1 MKSIKLLCVL
11 LLLLTGCAAPKATP
25 PAVTPSAIPATDTAT
40 APAPTDTPLPA
51 ETSTPEPTPLDFS
64 GMGDT
69 SLDVSAW
76 PQQPGVIFYEGQSN
90 KGYFALVPYDENNQ
104 PMSAICNVNSFDP
117 YKGACLF
124 NADGKYAIRLDTKTT
139 GKWTL
144 KISPLSQA
152 RTLSVPGTITGN
164 GNDLIVLTGGVP
176 NLATISANA
185 EKQLFVLIPYKAD
198 GSRMISLVNT
208 SDPYQ
213 DTVSIRSGTA
223 IIEVMATGS
232 WTITIT
238 GK

>member
-1 MKSIKLLCVL
+1 MKFVKLLYVF
-11 LLLLTGCAAPKATP
+11 LLLLTGCSDPKTP
-25 PAVTPSAIPATDTAT
+25 PLAETPSAIPAADTAT
-40 APAPTDTPLPA
+40 VTVPTNTPLPSA
-51 ETSTPEPTPLDFS
+51 TSTPEPAPLDFS
-64 GMGDT
+64 GTGDT

-104 PMSAICNVNSFDP
+104 PMSAICTINSFDP

-124 NADGKYAIRLDTKTT
+124 NANGQYATRLDTKTT

-152 RTLSVPGTITGN
+152 RTLSLPGTIEDSD
-164 GNDLIVLTGGVP
+164 NDLIVLTGGVP
-176 NLATISANA
+176 NLATIKGNA
-185 EKQLFVLIPYKAD
+185 EKQLFILVPYKAD

-208 SDPYQ
+208 NDAYQ

-223 IIEVMATGS
+223 IIEVIATGS
-232 WTITIT
+232 WSITIT
-238 GK
+238 AK